1 MMARSLSLTVPSGH
15 LTLGN
20 LLGAIQHWAADQ
32 RGDDSLYGVADLHAL
47 TTEHDP
53 ASVRAITREQLGL
66 LVAAGLD
73 PARSIVFVQ
82 SQVPGHAQLHWLLEA
97 TAYDGELRRMIQYKE
112 KSALTASVR
121 SALLAYPVLM
131 AADILLYGVQDVP
144 VGEDQRQHLELARDL
159 AIRFNQRYGDTFVV
173 PRAVTPPVG
182 ARVMDLQDP
191 ARKMSKSAAP
201 DAPGTVRLLDPP
213 DAIRRKVSRA
223 VTDSGREVL
232 FCPEEKPGVA
242 NLLTILAAC
251 SGTAPEVAAAK
262 VDTYRDLKE
271 AVAEAVIAVLAP
283 LQERYAEVST
293 DPGAIEAMARDGAA
307 RAQRIAAPFLAR
319 AQEAMGL
326 LASLCGGSDSCG
338 GSDAAGT
345 VITGGAQIDSM
356 TTPTPSTASDTMMP
370 STEPTP
376 VLSPSPNSSRPS
388 MMLASGS
395 TMSRVA
401 WDAASGP
408 TAYAPWSS
416 TVPKIPVA
424 AMA

>member
-1 MMARSLSLTVPSGH
+1 MARSLSLTVPSGH

-53 ASVRAITREQLGL
+53 DSVRAITREQLAL

-73 PARSIVFVQ
+73 PERSIIFVQ

-112 KSALTASVR
+112 KSAQQQSVR

-131 AADILLYGVQDVP
+131 AADILLYGVTDVP

-191 ARKMSKSAAP
+191 SKKMSKSAAP
-201 DAPGTVRLLDPP
+201 DAPGTIRLLDPP
-213 DAIRRKVSRA
+213 QVVRRKVSRA
-223 VTDSGREVL
+223 VTDSGRDVL
-232 FCPEEKPGVA
+232 FDPNEKPGVA

-251 SGTAPEVAAAK
+251 TGTTPEVAAAK
-262 VDTYRDLKE
+262 VDSYRDLKE
-271 AVAEAVIAVLAP
+271 GVADAVSAVLAP
-283 LQERYAEVST
+283 LQDRYAAVVA

-307 RAQRIAAPFLAR
+307 RAQELAAPTLAR
-319 AQEAMGL
+319 AQEAIGL
-326 LASLCGGSDSCG
+326 LA
-338 GSDAAGT
+338 
-345 VITGGAQIDSM
+345 
-356 TTPTPSTASDTMMP
+356 
-370 STEPTP
+370 
-376 VLSPSPNSSRPS
+376 
-388 MMLASGS
+388 
-395 TMSRVA
+395 
-401 WDAASGP
+401 
-408 TAYAPWSS
+408 
-416 TVPKIPVA
+416 
-424 AMA
+424 